1 MSKEDKKHVREYM
14 ESHLNAIQL
23 LFAESDGDVFDE
35 DVFDSPYKGLKDVC
49 ELFDGSKSDEWFYD
63 SIVTL
68 YCCTSK
74 DIARSLG
81 IEPEQIDRLKKSLWK
96 SYNKSEKKFLK
107 LHNKES
113 YGYFQPKVYQ
123 FEFDVLDEKFFM
135 DSSWLIV
142 ESRYKHDDEIFVP
155 YKANSKNIFEKWGID
170 LEELEGIIKYSLGS
184 QTNYWSIAGLEQLSV
199 DHKLS
204 IERALEIKIHFKC
217 LSKENKKMWLSD

>member
-1 MSKEDKKHVREYM
+1 MSKENKKHVREYIK
-14 ESHLNAIQL
+14 SHLNAINL

-35 DVFDSPYKGLKDVC
+35 DVFDSPYKGLKEMCKMTGKVD
-49 ELFDGSKSDEWFYD
+49 EFDGLFYN

-74 DIARSLG
+74 DIAGSLSSSLG

-96 SYNKSEKKFLK
+96 SYNKSEKKYLK

-135 DSSWLIV
+135 DSSWLSV
-142 ESRYKHDDEIFVP
+142 E
-155 YKANSKNIFEKWGID
+155 
-170 LEELEGIIKYSLGS
+170 
-184 QTNYWSIAGLEQLSV
+184 
-199 DHKLS
+199 
-204 IERALEIKIHFKC
+204 
-217 LSKENKKMWLSD
+217 